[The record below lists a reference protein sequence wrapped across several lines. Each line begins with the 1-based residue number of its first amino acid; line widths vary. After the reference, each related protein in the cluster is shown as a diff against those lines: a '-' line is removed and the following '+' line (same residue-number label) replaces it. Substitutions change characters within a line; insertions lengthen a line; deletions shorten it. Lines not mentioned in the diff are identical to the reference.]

1 MAAAL
6 QSTKRLSK
14 NSSPVRRRAS
24 VAVLVICVGLA
35 SLLKNGPLVPP
46 TSPSAGVKQ
55 DEQQDETG
63 ASAIHFLKP
72 VSCNNI
78 PMDSEPHYS
87 VAEFPLYNKS
97 AVVNYAPWSA
107 WKEKKIFDGGGSNNN
122 GGLLYHQILDISPN
136 EIFIDVGANIGQ
148 MTLVGLI
155 SGVATFAFDPLEY
168 DIVKICS
175 GVNETVRR
183 GYATQKLSSENLHL
197 FRALVGNESQSNVSI
212 TRPDDAFGKFEQAS
226 LFQNTIGVARKP
238 KSYVKEYVPMI
249 RLDEVIPPNLPI
261 GLVKIDVQGFEW
273 PVVQGMVGL
282 LDRTVGY
289 PRIIHYEEQR
299 RVTLGAGYKL
309 GTIQKF
315 LEEGYNY
322 TCTNLGNDIS
332 CKK

>member
-1 MAAAL
+1 MVVMA
-6 QSTKRLSK
+6 T
-14 NSSPVRRRAS
+14 NSSVRRRAS
-24 VAVLVICVGLA
+24 VALLVICVGLA
-35 SLLKNGPLVPP
+35 SLLKNGALVPP
-46 TSPSAGVKQ
+46 TSLSAGVKQ

-72 VSCNNI
+72 VSCNNV
-78 PMDSEPHYS
+78 PMDSDPHYS

-97 AVVNYAPWSA
+97 AVVNYAPWSR
-107 WKEKKIFDGGGSNNN
+107 WKERVIFDGESSGG
-122 GGLLYHQILDISPN
+122 GLYHQILDISPN

-168 DIVKICS
+168 DIMKICS

-183 GYATQKLSSENLHL
+183 GYATQKLSIENLHL
-197 FRALVGNESQSNVSI
+197 FRALVGNESRSNVSI

-226 LFQNTIGVARKP
+226 LFENTIGVARKP